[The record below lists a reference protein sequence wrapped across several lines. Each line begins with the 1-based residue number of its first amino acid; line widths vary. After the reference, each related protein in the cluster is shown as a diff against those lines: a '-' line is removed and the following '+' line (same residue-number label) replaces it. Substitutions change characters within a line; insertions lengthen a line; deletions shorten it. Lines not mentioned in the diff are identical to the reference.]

1 MFMMCKKKCT
11 DLSTYLIFRHC
22 TYLIINS
29 LNMIF
34 LSLAFETAF
43 QGNYVTGQGIL
54 KTLLAA
60 KFLLKHFCN
69 ETKLCIFR

>member
-1 MFMMCKKKCT
+1 
-11 DLSTYLIFRHC
+11 
-22 TYLIINS
+22 
-29 LNMIF
+29 MIF

-43 QGNYVTGQGIL
+43 QGNYATGQRIL

-60 KFLLKHFCN
+60 KFLLKHFRN